1 MDIKAMHYDFKKKLN
16 KIDSQQYKNLKIPE
30 IDWVLNDA
38 VEIFVKN
45 IAQPRKS
52 NQLGFETNQRTID
65 DIRSIVVDQDDVN
78 PIVVTNDIATLPT
91 DYWFH
96 ASSYVKMTKGDC
108 SGIRATVF
116 IRQHDDDV
124 ENSAFDNSSFEWRTV
139 NARFYE
145 NGIKF
150 IKDSDF
156 TIDEFFMSYIRK
168 MEYMHN
174 AEDFGSDQM
183 YTLPSGDVLV
193 GTQDCELP
201 SGTHREIVD
210 IAVLIT
216 TGELESQVG
225 YQFKR
230 EKLNINQ
237 F

>member
-1 MDIKAMHYDFKKKLN
+1 MDIKSMHYDFKKKLN

-38 VEIFVKN
+38 AEIFVKN

-52 NQLGFETNQRTID
+52 NNLGFEINQRTID
-65 DIRSIVVDQDDVN
+65 DIRTIVVDEDDSTA
-78 PIVVTNDIATLPT
+78 IVVSNDKAELPK
-91 DYWFH
+91 DYWFYVSSH
-96 ASSYVKMTKGDC
+96 AKISKGDC
-108 SGIRATVF
+108 SDIRADVF
-116 IRQHDDDV
+116 IRQHNDAV
-124 ENSAFDNSSFEWRTV
+124 KSSSFDDSSFMWRIV

-145 NGIKF
+145 KGIKF

-156 TIDEFFMSYIRK
+156 TIDEFFMSYIKRIK
-168 MEYMHN
+168 YMHN
-174 AEDFGSDQM
+174 AEDFGSDNM
-183 YTLPSGDVLV
+183 YTLPSGDVLTD
-193 GTQDCELP
+193 TQDCELP
-201 SGTHREIVD
+201 EGVHREIVD

-216 TGELESQVG
+216 TGELESPS